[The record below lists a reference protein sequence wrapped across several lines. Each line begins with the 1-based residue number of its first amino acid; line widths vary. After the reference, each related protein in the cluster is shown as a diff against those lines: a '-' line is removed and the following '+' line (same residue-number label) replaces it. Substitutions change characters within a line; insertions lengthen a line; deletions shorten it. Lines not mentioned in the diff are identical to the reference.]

1 MTISIVERDLLHL
14 RYKPKRSNFKDCT
27 ECPAF
32 DLFDWVIWT
41 PDDRRF
47 QRFKSLRP
55 ATILCLA
62 HPKSL
67 RTLLKLKFLFKN
79 ATLIIAGED
88 THLSAVL
95 SEVELLIPH
104 CKEIFFE
111 AKDIDH
117 RSVHAFGMGFISF
130 YLKRIGNEVIID
142 LLGRIKENCWEK
154 EGVLVAWGA
163 IWNHLDEKLVDRQR
177 AASFVEKS
185 DWLVREELGPG
196 EYFQRL
202 AASKFLLA
210 PAGQGIQAPKLA
222 EAWLMRTVPIVVRNP
237 CFEDLDRLGFP
248 FVLLNNW
255 EELTPKLLQDY
266 ENRRNSI
273 KWNEVEKMLTLK
285 HFKEEL
291 LGKTAEHGAA
301 PDGNSASLHCRR

>member
-1 MTISIVERDLLHL
+1 LL
-14 RYKPKRSNFKDCT
+14 N
-27 ECPAF
+27 
-32 DLFDWVIWT
+32 
-41 PDDRRF
+41 
-47 QRFKSLRP
+47 
-55 ATILCLA
+55 
-62 HPKSL
+62 
-67 RTLLKLKFLFKN
+67 LKFLFKN
-79 ATLIIAGED
+79 PTLIIAGED
-88 THLSAVL
+88 THLSTVL

-104 CKEIFFE
+104 CKKIFYE

-117 RSVHAFGMGFISF
+117 QSVHSFGMGFISY

-142 LLGRIKENCWEK
+142 LLGKIKENGLEK
-154 EGVLVAWGA
+154 KGVLAAWGA
-163 IWNHLDEKLVDRQR
+163 IWKQLDESLVDRQR

-185 DWLVREELGPG
+185 DWLMREELEPDA
-196 EYFQRL
+196 YFQRL
-202 AASKFLLA
+202 ATSKFVLA

-237 CFEDLDRLGFP
+237 CFEDLERLGFP

-255 EELTPKLLQDY
+255 KELTPKLLQDY

-291 LGKTAEHGAA
+291 LGKTA
-301 PDGNSASLHCRR
+301 

>member
-1 MTISIVERDLLHL
+1 MSLSIVERDLLHL
-14 RYKPKRSNFKDCT
+14 RYKPRRSSFKDCA

-41 PDDRRF
+41 PDDKLF
-47 QRFKSLRP
+47 QRFKTFRP
-55 ATILCLA
+55 KTILCLA
-62 HPKSL
+62 HPRSL
-67 RTLLKLKFLFKN
+67 RVLLKLRFLFKN
-79 ATLIIAGED
+79 ATLVIAGED

-95 SEVELLIPH
+95 DEVELLIPH
-104 CKEIFFE
+104 CRKIFFE
-111 AKDIDH
+111 AKDIEH
-117 RSVHAFGMGFISF
+117 RSVHAFGMGFISY
-130 YLKRIGNEVIID
+130 YLKRIGSELIVD
-142 LLGRIKENCWEK
+142 LMGRVKESCWEK

-163 IWNHLDEKLVDRQR
+163 IWKHLDGKLEDRRR
-177 AASFVEKS
+177 AARFVEKS

-248 FVLLNNW
+248 FVLLDHW

-266 ENRRNSI
+266 ESKRNSI
-273 KWNEVEKMLTLK
+273 NWSEVERMLTLK
-285 HFKEEL
+285 YFKEEL
-291 LGKTAEHGAA
+291 L
-301 PDGNSASLHCRR
+301 RRT

>member
-1 MTISIVERDLLHL
+1 MSLSIVERDLLHL
-14 RYKPKRSNFKDCT
+14 RYKPRRSSFKDCA

-41 PDDRRF
+41 PDDKLF
-47 QRFKSLRP
+47 QRFKTFRP
-55 ATILCLA
+55 KTILCLA
-62 HPKSL
+62 HPRSL
-67 RTLLKLKFLFKN
+67 RFLLKLKFLFRN
-79 ATLIIAGED
+79 ATLVIAGED

-95 SEVELLIPH
+95 SEVELLVPH
-104 CKEIFFE
+104 CRKIFFE
-111 AKDIDH
+111 AKDIEH
-117 RSVHAFGMGFISF
+117 RSVHAFGMGFISY
-130 YLKRIGNEVIID
+130 YLKRIGNEVIVD
-142 LLGRIKENCWEK
+142 LMGRVQELSWKK

-163 IWNHLDEKLVDRQR
+163 IWKHLDEKLEDRRR

-248 FVLLNNW
+248 FVLLDHW

-266 ENRRNSI
+266 ESKRNSI
-273 KWNEVEKMLTLK
+273 NWSEVERMLTLK
-285 HFKEEL
+285 YFKEEL
-291 LGKTAEHGAA
+291 L
-301 PDGNSASLHCRR
+301 RRT

>member
-1 MTISIVERDLLHL
+1 MTISIIDRDLLHL
-14 RYKPKRSNFKDCT
+14 RYKPKRSNFKDCA

-32 DLFDWVIWT
+32 DLFDWVIWI

-47 QRFKSLRP
+47 QRFRSLCP

-62 HPKSL
+62 HPESL
-67 RTLLKLKFLFKN
+67 RTLLKVRFLLKN
-79 ATLIIAGED
+79 VTLIIAGQD
-88 THLSAVL
+88 TLLSVVL
-95 SEVELLIPH
+95 SQVELLIPH
-104 CKEIFFE
+104 CKKIFFE

-117 RSVHAFGMGFISF
+117 QIVHAFGMGFNSF
-130 YLKRIGNEVIID
+130 YLKRVGNEVIIID
-142 LLGRIKENCWEK
+142 LLGRVRTNCLEK
-154 EGVLVAWGA
+154 KGVLVAWGA
-163 IWNHLDEKLVDRQR
+163 IWKYLDEILLDRQR
-177 AASFVEKS
+177 AARFVEKS
-185 DWLVREELGPG
+185 NWLVREELKPD

-255 EELTPKLLQDY
+255 EELTPRLLQDY

-273 KWNEVEKMLTLK
+273 KWNEVEEMLTLK
-285 HFKEEL
+285 HFKEEI
-291 LGKTAEHGAA
+291 LGQKA
-301 PDGNSASLHCRR
+301 